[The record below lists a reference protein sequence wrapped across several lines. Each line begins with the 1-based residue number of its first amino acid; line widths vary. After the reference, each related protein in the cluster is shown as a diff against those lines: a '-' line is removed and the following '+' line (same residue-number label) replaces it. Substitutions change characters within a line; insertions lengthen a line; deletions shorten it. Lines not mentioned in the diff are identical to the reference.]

1 MSEDNPQGHAAASG
15 QSIVAIIP
23 ARGGSKGIPRKNISP
38 MAGKPLI
45 VWSIEAARTSRYI
58 ERVVVSTDDREI
70 ASISGEHGAQ
80 IVWRPP
86 EMSGD
91 TASSESALLHTL
103 DCLKREEGREPEL
116 VLFLQATSPL
126 RRSDDIDNAIKT
138 FNEHHADS
146 LFSGC
151 YADRFTW
158 TLTGNGVEPK
168 NYDPT
173 HRPRRQE
180 RGRETVEENGSM
192 YLFKPWV
199 IRQFGSR
206 LGGVI
211 AVYVM
216 PRLYSFEV
224 DEQEDLEFMERIMHA
239 R

>member
-1 MSEDNPQGHAAASG
+1 MCEENKQGHATASS
-15 QSIVAIIP
+15 QSIIAIIP
-23 ARGGSKGIPRKNISP
+23 ARGGSKGIPRKNILP
-38 MAGKPLI
+38 IAGKPLI
-45 VWSIEAARTSRYI
+45 AWSIEAARTSRYV
-58 ERVVVSTDDREI
+58 ERVVVSTDDGEI
-70 ASISGEHGAQ
+70 ASISEEHGAQ

-86 EMSGD
+86 GISGD
-91 TASSESALLHTL
+91 TSSSESALLHTL
-103 DCLKREEGREPEL
+103 DRLKHDEGHEPEL

-126 RRSDDIDNAIKT
+126 RRSDDIDSAIET
-138 FNEHHADS
+138 FNEQHADS

-158 TLTGNGVEPK
+158 TLTRNSPEPN
-168 NYDPT
+168 NYDPA

-180 RGRETVEENGSM
+180 VGRKTVEENGSI

-199 IRQFGSR
+199 IRKYASR
-206 LGGVI
+206 LGGAI

-224 DEQEDLEFMERIMHA
+224 DEREDLELMERIMQA